1 MAAAASKDE
10 GLTQVRA
17 LVETFAANVEHYRSR
32 DFDETSTRTLF
43 IDKLFETLGWDVT
56 SPAPDREVVFH
67 ARTSYPGT
75 AAGEEDWDSELS
87 PEQLDARAERT
98 DIPDYTFTLAG
109 RTRFCVEAKRPHAGI
124 TGRNSTFQV
133 KTYAWNRYLPFS
145 VITDFDRLRIFSTT
159 QRPDRDRP
167 RTGLMPGFDL
177 GHREYEAEWDR
188 LWGLLSREAVLAGDA
203 ERAAKKATPRGAVT
217 VDESF
222 LRDLALWREELGQ
235 DLLVRHPDL
244 TPYELDEATQRILD
258 RLVFVRVVED
268 RSVEPNVV
276 LRRYARLTDSYRALC
291 GEFRRLDAVYNG
303 QLFAEH
309 HSERLEVSDGVIQRI
324 IAGLYAVDGS
334 PYRFDVFKADF
345 LGKVYERF
353 LGKEFTIKGGQAV
366 LADKPEVRHA
376 GGVFY
381 TPRWVV
387 DHMVASVLDPLLE
400 GRSPKQVASL
410 RLVDP
415 ACGSGTFLLGLFDRL
430 IHWHEEHYTANPTKD
445 QDRHYVDRHGRRRLT
460 SDFKG
465 QIALNNIY
473 GADID
478 PQAVEV
484 AQMSLYLRI
493 LEEESAASLFSQ
505 PRLIEGARLPSL
517 SRNIRSGNS
526 LIESTDVP
534 PELHA
539 DFDARRAINPFDW
552 RDENRGFG
560 AVFED
565 RGGFD
570 VVIGNPPY
578 TRVQTLRSFHPAATN
593 IVEQKYTAATA
604 GFDLAN
610 LFTERALALLRPG
623 SRNSPGG
630 TLAFIT
636 SRGFAETDSGEPLRA
651 LLAKGR
657 HVRSIV
663 DFGAGRVFADAG
675 AYTVILT
682 ATAKANDSLL
692 LTRVPDPP
700 SEQQLAQSLRSQL
713 LTATLSTSA
722 LDEQPWTLSLPAED
736 ALLRRLAAA
745 HPSLGQISGDSIF
758 QGVITGADS
767 VFRAHDVGPDPD
779 QPGCRLVR
787 PFAADADSPP
797 LAFETLLLRPVYAGR
812 SDFRPFQA
820 GPAHEWIVLPYRV
833 PDHGGTM
840 SLLPFADIEREAPGV
855 ASWLLANRAALVAR
869 SGTWT
874 DLNWHSY
881 SRRQN
886 LEKFACPKVMVPSM
900 LDRLCAVYD
909 TDGHYFVNVSTGGY
923 GIGND
928 PAFGAEPEYVAAL
941 LNSSL
946 LTWVL
951 KRMSRAWR
959 GGWFEAR
966 KGNLERLPI
975 AVPDVDIQRRLVAL
989 HAQVAAAVAARTAD
1003 PEDPGAAR
1011 VAAVALASFDHEV
1024 FRLYELSF
1032 AEMDVLAAAATD

>member
-1 MAAAASKDE
+1 MPVAASKDE
-10 GLTQVRA
+10 GLAQVRL
-17 LVETFAANVEHYRSR
+17 LVQSFAANREHYRSR
-32 DFDETSTRTLF
+32 DFDETSTRTAF
-43 IDKLFETLGWDVT
+43 IDRLFEALGWDVT
-56 SPAPDREVVFH
+56 SAAPDREVVFH
-67 ARTSYPGT
+67 ARTSYAGT
-75 AAGEEDWDSELS
+75 AAGEDEWDSELT

-98 DIPDYTFTLAG
+98 DIPDYTFSLAG
-109 RTRFCVEAKRPHAGI
+109 QVRFCVEAKRPHAGI
-124 TGRNSTFQV
+124 KGKDSTFQV

-145 VITDFDRLRIFSTT
+145 VIPDFARLRVFATT
-159 QRPDRDRP
+159 QRPDRNRP
-167 RTGLMPGFDL
+167 NSGLMPGFDL
-177 GHREYEAEWDR
+177 SHTDYEANWDL
-188 LWGLLSREAVLAGDA
+188 LWGLLSRPAVLAGDA
-203 ERAAKKATPRGAVT
+203 ELAAKRVAPRGAIT

-244 TPYELDEATQRILD
+244 TAYELDEATQRILD

-268 RSVEPNVV
+268 RNVEPNVV

-353 LGKEFTIKGGQAV
+353 LGKEFVVDGGKAV
-366 LADKPEVRHA
+366 LTDKPEVRHA

-387 DHMVASVLDPLLE
+387 DHIVASTLDHLLD
-400 GRSPKQVASL
+400 GRTPKYVSGL

-430 IHWHEEHYTANPTKD
+430 IHWHEEYYTSNPTKD
-445 QDRHYVDRHGRRRLT
+445 RNRHYLDRQGRCRLT

-465 QIALNNIY
+465 RIALSNIY

-493 LEEESAASLFSQ
+493 LEEESAATLFSQ

-517 SRNIRSGNS
+517 SRNIRAGNS
-526 LIESTDVP
+526 LIETADVP

-539 DFDARRAINPFDW
+539 DFDTRRAINPFDW
-552 RDENRGFG
+552 ADDARGFG
-560 AVFED
+560 AVFKD
-565 RGGFD
+565 GGGFD
-570 VVIGNPPY
+570 AVVGNPPY
-578 TRVQTLRSFHPAATN
+578 TRVQALRAFHPAATRL
-593 IVEQKYTAATA
+593 IEQKYATATA

-610 LFTERALALLRPG
+610 VFTERALALLRPASG
-623 SRNSPGG
+623 KGPGG

-636 SRGFAETDSGEPLRA
+636 SRGFTETDSGQPLRE
-651 LLAKGR
+651 LLSTGR
-657 HVRSIV
+657 RIRSIV
-663 DFGAGRVFADAG
+663 DFGAGRVFAEAG

-682 ATAKANDSLL
+682 AGAKAQAEWR

-700 SEQQLAQSLRSQL
+700 SREQVTAALRSDL
-713 LTATLSTSA
+713 LTATLPA
-722 LDEQPWTLSLPAED
+722 GGLDGQPWTLSLPAED
-736 ALLRRLAAA
+736 ALLRRLSAA
-745 HPSLGQISGDSIF
+745 HPTLGSVSGDSIF

-767 VFRAHDVGPDPD
+767 VFRAHDAGPDPED
-779 QPGCRLVR
+779 PSRRLVS
-787 PFAADADSPP
+787 PFAAEPGAAP
-797 LAFETLLLRPVYAGR
+797 LSFESSLLRPVYAGR

-820 GPAHEWIVLPYRV
+820 GPSQQWIVLPYRT
-833 PDHGGTM
+833 PNAGGPM
-840 SLLPFADIEREAPGV
+840 VLLPFGEIQQEAPGI
-855 ASWLLANRAALVAR
+855 AAWLSSNKTTLAARAG
-869 SGTWT
+869 SWT
-874 DLNWHSY
+874 DHNWHSY

-886 LEKFACPKVMVPSM
+886 LEKFAEPKTMVPSM
-900 LDRLCAVYD
+900 LDRLCAVHD
-909 TDGHYFVNVSTGGY
+909 IEGHYFVNVSTGGY

-928 PAFGAEPEYVAAL
+928 PSLGADPQYVAAL
-941 LNSSL
+941 LNSTL
-946 LTWVL
+946 LTWIL

-975 AVPDVDIQRRLVAL
+975 AVPDAAEQQRIVAL

-1003 PEDPGAAR
+1003 PDAAGTAR
-1011 VAAVALASFDHEV
+1011 VADVATSSFDHAV
-1024 FRLYELSF
+1024 YRLYDLSF
-1032 AEMDVLAAAATD
+1032 AEMDVLTAAG

>member
-1 MAAAASKDE
+1 MAVATNKDE
-10 GLTQVRA
+10 GLAQVRV
-17 LVETFAANVEHYRSR
+17 LVATFAANVEHYRSR
-32 DFDETSTRTLF
+32 DFDETSTRTAF
-43 IDKLFETLGWDVT
+43 IDRLFEALGWDVT
-56 SPAPDREVVFH
+56 SASPDREVVFH
-67 ARTSYPGT
+67 ARTSYVGT
-75 AAGEEDWDSELS
+75 AAGADEWDSDLTQ
-87 PEQLDARAERT
+87 EQLDARAERT
-98 DIPDYTFTLAG
+98 EIPDYTFSLAG
-109 RTRFCVEAKRPHAGI
+109 QVRFCVEAKRPHAGI
-124 TGRNSTFQV
+124 RGRDSTFQV

-145 VITDFDRLRIFSTT
+145 VITDFDRLRVFATT
-159 QRPDRDRP
+159 QRPDRDSP
-167 RTGLMPGFDL
+167 NSGLMPGFDL
-177 GHREYEAEWDR
+177 SHGDYETNWDH

-203 ERAAKKATPRGAVT
+203 ERTARRATPRGAVT

-244 TPYELDEATQRILD
+244 TAYELDEATQRILD

-268 RSVEPNVV
+268 RNVEPNVV

-353 LGKEFTIKGGQAV
+353 LGKEFVIDGGNAV
-366 LADKPEVRHA
+366 LVDKPEVRHA

-387 DHMVASVLDPLLE
+387 DHIVASTLDPLLD
-400 GRSPKQVASL
+400 GRTPKQVAGL

-430 IHWHEEHYTANPTKD
+430 IHWHEEYYTANPAKD
-445 QDRHYVDRHGRRRLT
+445 PDRHYLDRQGRRRLT

-493 LEEESAASLFSQ
+493 LEEESAATLFSQ

-526 LIESTDVP
+526 LIETADVP

-552 RDENRGFG
+552 ADDTRGFG
-560 AVFED
+560 AVFSD
-565 RGGFD
+565 GGGFD
-570 VVIGNPPY
+570 AVVGNPPY
-578 TRVQTLRSFHPAATN
+578 TRVQALRRFHPDATK
-593 IVEQKYTAATA
+593 IVEQKYVTAAA

-610 LFTERALALLRPG
+610 LFTERALGLLRPPSG
-623 SRNSPGG
+623 KRPGG
-630 TLAFIT
+630 TLSFIT
-636 SRGFAETDSGEPLRA
+636 SRGFAETDSGEPLRE
-651 LLAKGR
+651 LLSKGR

-663 DFGAGRVFADAG
+663 DFGAGLVFDEAG

-682 ATAKANDSLL
+682 AAAKPQPTWL

-700 SEQQLAQSLRSQL
+700 SGEQLAGSLRSDL
-713 LTATLSTSA
+713 LTATVPA
-722 LDEQPWTLSLPAED
+722 GDLDGQPWTLSLPAED

-745 HPSLGQISGDSIF
+745 HPTLGTVSGDSIF

-767 VFRAHDVGPDPD
+767 VFRAHDAGPDPD
-779 QPGCRLVR
+779 CSSRRLVR
-787 PFAADADSPP
+787 PFSADAGAAP
-797 LAFETLLLRPVYAGR
+797 LSFELSLLRPVYAGK

-820 GPAHEWIVLPYRV
+820 GPSHEWIVLPYRV
-833 PDHGGTM
+833 PDAGGSM
-840 SLLPFADIEREAPGV
+840 VLLPFSQLEQEAPGV
-855 ASWLLANRAALVAR
+855 AAWLSLNRDALANR

-874 DLNWHSY
+874 DQNWHSY

-886 LEKFACPKVMVPSM
+886 LEKFASPKTMVPSM
-900 LDRLCAVYD
+900 LDRLCAVHD
-909 TDGHYFVNVSTGGY
+909 TAGHYFVNVSTGGY

-928 PAFGAEPEYVAAL
+928 PAAGADPEYVAAL
-941 LNSSL
+941 LNSTL

-966 KGNLERLPI
+966 KGNLQRLPI
-975 AVPDVDIQRRLVAL
+975 AVPEADEQHHIVAL
-989 HAQVAAAVAARTAD
+989 HAQVMAAVAAQTAD
-1003 PEDPGAAR
+1003 ADDAGAAR
-1011 VAAVALASFDHEV
+1011 IAAVATATFDHAV
-1024 FRLYELSF
+1024 YRLYDLSF
-1032 AEMDVLAAAATD
+1032 AEMDVLAAAD

>member
-1 MAAAASKDE
+1 MTAATSKDA

-17 LVETFAANVEHYRSR
+17 LVETFTANAEHYRSR
-32 DFDETSTRTLF
+32 GFDETSTRTAF
-43 IDKLFETLGWDVT
+43 IDRLFEALGWDVT
-56 SPAPDREVVFH
+56 SAAPDRDVVFH
-67 ARTSYPGT
+67 ARTSSSGSV
-75 AAGEEDWDSELS
+75 AGAQDWDNELTQ
-87 PEQLDARAERT
+87 EQLDARAEHT
-98 DIPDYTFTLAG
+98 EIPDYTFTLAG
-109 RTRFCVEAKRPHAGI
+109 RIRFCVEAKRPHSGI
-124 TGRNSTFQV
+124 KGKDSTFQV

-145 VITDFDRLRIFSTT
+145 VITDFDRLRVFSTT
-159 QRPDRDRP
+159 QRPDRDKP
-167 RTGLMPGFDL
+167 KTGLMPGLDL
-177 GHREYEAEWDR
+177 AHTEYEANWDR
-188 LWGLLSREAVLAGDA
+188 LWELLSREALLAGEA
-203 ERAAKKATPRGAVT
+203 ERTAKKATPRGAIT

-244 TPYELDEATQRILD
+244 TSYELDEATQRILD

-268 RSVEPNVV
+268 RKVEPSVV

-309 HSERLEVSDGVIQRI
+309 HSERLEVSDGVIQRL

-353 LGKEFTIKGGQAV
+353 LGKEFTVDGGNAV
-366 LADKPEVRHA
+366 LVDKPEVRHA

-387 DHMVASVLDPLLE
+387 DHMVASTLDPLLD
-400 GRSPKQVASL
+400 GRSPKHVAAL

-430 IHWHEEHYTANPTKD
+430 IHWHEEHYTANPTMD
-445 QDRHYVDRHGRRRLT
+445 RDRHYADRHGRRRLT

-465 QIALNNIY
+465 QISLNNIY

-493 LEEESAASLFSQ
+493 LEEESAATLFSQ

-526 LIESTDVP
+526 LIETGDVP

-539 DFDARRAINPFDW
+539 DFDTRRSINPYDW
-552 RDENRGFG
+552 ADKTHGFG
-560 AVFED
+560 AVFD
-565 RGGFD
+565 DDGGFD

-578 TRVQTLRSFHPAATN
+578 TRVQTLRKFHPAATK
-593 IVEQKYTAATA
+593 IVEQKYAAAAA

-610 LFTERALALLRPG
+610 LFTERALALLRPP
-623 SRNSPGG
+623 SRRGPGG

-651 LLAKGR
+651 LLSKGR
-657 HVRSIV
+657 HIRSIV

-675 AYTVILT
+675 AYTVVLT

-700 SEQQLAQSLRSQL
+700 SEQQLARSLRSDL
-713 LTATLSTSA
+713 LTAAVPASA

-736 ALLRRLAAA
+736 TLLRRLAAA
-745 HPSLGQISGDSIF
+745 HPTLGQVSGDSIF

-767 VFRAHDVGPDPD
+767 VFRAHDAGPDPVD
-779 QPGCRLVR
+779 QLKRLVR
-787 PFAADADSPP
+787 PFAADPGAAP
-797 LAFETLLLRPVYAGR
+797 LAFEMSLLRPAYAGK

-820 GPAHEWIVLPYRV
+820 GPAHEWIVLPYRA
-833 PDHGGTM
+833 PDGEGPM
-840 SLLPFADIEREAPGV
+840 SLIPFARIEQEAPAV
-855 ASWLLANRAALVAR
+855 AAWLIANKAGLAKR
-869 SGTWT
+869 SGAWT

-886 LEKFACPKVMVPSM
+886 LEKFAAPKVMVPSM
-900 LDRLCAVYD
+900 LDRLCAVHD
-909 TDGHYFVNVSTGGY
+909 TQGHYFVNVSTGGY

-928 PAFGAEPEYVAAL
+928 PAAGADPEYVAAL
-941 LNSSL
+941 LNSTL
-946 LTWVL
+946 LTWIL
-951 KRMSRAWR
+951 RRMSRAWR

-975 AVPDVDIQRRLVAL
+975 AVPDADAQRRLVAL
-989 HAQVAAAVAARTAD
+989 HGQVTAAVSARTAD
-1003 PEDPGAAR
+1003 PDDASTAR

-1024 FRLYELSF
+1024 YRLYDLSF
-1032 AEMDVLAAAATD
+1032 AEMDVLAAAPAG

>member
-1 MAAAASKDE
+1 MAAATSKDE
-10 GLTQVRA
+10 GLAQVRS
-17 LVETFAANVEHYRSR
+17 LVETFAANVKHYRSR
-32 DFDETSTRTLF
+32 DFDETSTRTAF
-43 IDKLFETLGWDVT
+43 IDRLFEALGWDVT
-56 SPAPDREVVFH
+56 SAAPDREVVFH
-67 ARTSYPGT
+67 ARTSYIGI
-75 AAGEEDWDSELS
+75 AAGAEDWDSELTQ
-87 PEQLDARAERT
+87 EQLDARAERT
-98 DIPDYTFTLAG
+98 EIPDYTFTLAG
-109 RTRFCVEAKRPHAGI
+109 QVRFCVEAKRPHAGI
-124 TGRNSTFQV
+124 KGKDSTFQV

-145 VITDFDRLRIFSTT
+145 VITDFDHLRVFATT
-159 QRPDRDRP
+159 QRPDKDKP
-167 RTGLMPGFDL
+167 KTGLMPGFDL
-177 GHREYEAEWDR
+177 SHAEYEANWDR

-203 ERAAKKATPRGAVT
+203 ERTAKKATPRGAVT

-222 LRDLALWREELGQ
+222 LRDLALWREQLGQ

-244 TPYELDEATQRILD
+244 TSYELDEATQRILD

-268 RSVEPNVV
+268 RNVEPNVV

-334 PYRFDVFKADF
+334 PYRFDVFQADF

-353 LGKEFTIKGGQAV
+353 LGKEFAVNDGKAV
-366 LADKPEVRHA
+366 LVDKPEVRHA

-387 DHMVASVLDPLLE
+387 DHMVASTLDPLLE
-400 GRSPKQVASL
+400 GRSPKQVAAL

-430 IHWHEEHYTANPTKD
+430 IHWHEEHYTANLTKD
-445 QDRHYVDRHGRRRLT
+445 HDRHYPDRHGRRRLT

-484 AQMSLYLRI
+484 TQMSLYLRI
-493 LEEESAASLFSQ
+493 LEEESAATLFSQ

-526 LIESTDVP
+526 LVETSDVP

-539 DFDARRAINPFDW
+539 DFDTRRSINPFDW
-552 RDENRGFG
+552 ADETRGFG
-560 AVFED
+560 AVFKD
-565 RGGFD
+565 GGGFD
-570 VVIGNPPY
+570 AVVGNPPY
-578 TRVQTLRSFHPAATN
+578 TRVQALRKFHPASTR
-593 IVEQKYTAATA
+593 IVERKYATAAA

-610 LFTERALALLRPG
+610 LFTERGLGLLRPA
-623 SRNSPGG
+623 SRKGPGG

-636 SRGFAETDSGEPLRA
+636 SRGFAETDAGEPLRA
-651 LLAKGR
+651 LLSKGR
-657 HVRSIV
+657 HVRSVV

-675 AYTVILT
+675 AYTVVLT
-682 ATAKANDSLL
+682 ATAKASDSWL

-700 SEQQLAQSLRSQL
+700 SEQQLAQALRSDL
-713 LTATLSTSA
+713 LTAKIPADA

-745 HPSLGQISGDSIF
+745 HPTLGQVSGDSIF

-767 VFRAHDVGPDPD
+767 VFRAHDVGPDPED
-779 QPGCRLVR
+779 PTRRLVR
-787 PFAADADSPP
+787 PFAADSGAAPF
-797 LAFETLLLRPVYAGR
+797 AFELSLLRPVYAGK

-820 GPAHEWIVLPYRV
+820 GPAHEWIVLPYRA
-833 PDHGGTM
+833 PDAGGPM
-840 SLLPFADIEREAPGV
+840 SLLPFKQIEREAPFV
-855 ASWLLANRAALVAR
+855 AAWLSRNRTALAERA
-869 SGTWT
+869 GGWT
-874 DLNWHSY
+874 DQNWHAY

-886 LEKFACPKVMVPSM
+886 LEKFAAPKTMVPSM

-909 TDGHYFVNVSTGGY
+909 TSGHYFVNVSTGGY
-923 GIGND
+923 GIGTD
-928 PAFGAEPEYVAAL
+928 PAVGADPRYVAAL
-941 LNSSL
+941 LNSTL
-946 LTWVL
+946 LTWGL

-975 AVPDVDIQRRLVAL
+975 AVPDAEAQRRLVAL
-989 HAQVAAAVAARTAD
+989 HAQVTAAVAAQTAN
-1003 PEDPGAAR
+1003 PEHTGAAR

-1024 FRLYELSF
+1024 YRLYDLSF
-1032 AEMDVLAAAATD
+1032 AEMDVLAAAPTG